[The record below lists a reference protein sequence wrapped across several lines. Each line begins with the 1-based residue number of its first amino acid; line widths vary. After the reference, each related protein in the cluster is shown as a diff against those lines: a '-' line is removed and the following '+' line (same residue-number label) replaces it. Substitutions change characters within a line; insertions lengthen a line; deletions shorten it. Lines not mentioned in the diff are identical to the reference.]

1 MLACH
6 GCLVSSAAA
15 AAVPCSTSARW
26 SGVSCISSRLA
37 GATGADLGG
46 GGLCGTAA
54 RIGVGVS
61 NGRTSVVAP
70 RVLQLTIRLHLN
82 QSIAI
87 RYFLGY

>member
-1 MLACH
+1 MLACR

-61 NGRTSVVAP
+61 QRSNFCGGAESAATHHQTSP
-70 RVLQLTIRLHLN
+70 
-82 QSIAI
+82 
-87 RYFLGY
+87 